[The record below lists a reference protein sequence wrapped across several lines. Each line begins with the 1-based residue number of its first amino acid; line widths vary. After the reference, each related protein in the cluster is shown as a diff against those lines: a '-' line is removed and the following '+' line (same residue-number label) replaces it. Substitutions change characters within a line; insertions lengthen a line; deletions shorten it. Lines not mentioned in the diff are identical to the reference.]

1 MKYLSVVVP
10 CYNSE
15 DYMHY
20 CIESLLTGGEDV
32 EILIINDGS
41 SDNTES
47 IAKEYEKKYPTIIR
61 AISQVNKGHGGALN
75 TGIENA
81 EGLYLK
87 VVDSDD
93 WVDVRAYLKVIAAI
107 KSFENEGSS
116 PDLIIT
122 NYVYENDTS
131 RFKKI
136 MSYHKILKE
145 NEIFTWEDIA
155 KLKIGKYMLMHT
167 LMYKTKVLKSMDFK
181 LPEHTFYVDNLFA
194 FIPLINVQTMYY
206 MNVNLYC
213 YLIGREGQSVNEQ
226 IMIKRID
233 QQIRVNKLM
242 LEHYCDSDIKS
253 EAVAKYMLHYLE
265 IVTAISSIL
274 LIKSKTKENLKKKK
288 ELWKFIKSK
297 NPKLYKQ
304 LNKKLVVSSI
314 SLPGVLG
321 RRIAL
326 IVYGLAQR
334 IFGFN

>member
-1 MKYLSVVVP
+1 MKFLSVVVP

-15 DYMHY
+15 SYMHY
-20 CIESLLTGGEDV
+20 CIQSLLTGGEDV

-47 IAKEYEKKYPTIIR
+47 IAKEYEKKYPSIVS
-61 AISQVNKGHGGALN
+61 AISQANKGHGGALN

-81 EGLYLK
+81 TGLYLK

-93 WVDVRAYLKVIAAI
+93 WVDVRAYLKVISAI
-107 KSFENEGSS
+107 KSFENESSS
-116 PDLIIT
+116 PDLIIS
-122 NYVYENDTS
+122 NYVYEKDIS
-131 RFKKI
+131 SFKKI

-145 NEIFTWEDIA
+145 NEIFTWADID
-155 KLKIGKYMLMHT
+155 KLKIGKYMLMHA
-167 LMYKTKVLKSMDFK
+167 LMYKTKVLKDMDFK

-213 YLIGREGQSVNEQ
+213 YLIGREDQSVNEQ

-233 QQIRVNKLM
+233 QQIRVNKIM
-242 LEHYCDSDIKS
+242 FEHYCDSDIKS
-253 EAVAKYMLHYLE
+253 VAVSKYMLHYLE

-274 LIKSKTKENLKKKK
+274 LIKSKTKENLNKKN

-297 NPKLYKQ
+297 NYKLYKEM
-304 LNKKLVVSSI
+304 NKKFVIYSI
-314 SLPGVLG
+314 SLPGFLG
-321 RRIAL
+321 RRIAI
-326 IVYGLAQR
+326 IVYSLAQR